1 MVKREVAE
9 PAPGTVISQS
19 PSAGS
24 SLKVGS
30 SVTIVVA
37 QALKQATVPSL
48 VGQSEAQAVATL
60 TGADLTSHTVQRTVT
75 EQSKVGIVV
84 QQSPAAGHKL
94 SKGGEVT
101 IAVGVLAQQTTSTS
115 TTTTTT
121 PTTPAT
127 PAPAAGTPPANG

>member
-1 MVKREVAE
+1 
-9 PAPGTVISQS
+9 
-19 PSAGS
+19 
-24 SLKVGS
+24 
-30 SVTIVVA
+30 VTIVVA
-37 QALKQATVPSL
+37 QALKQAIVPSL

-60 TGADLTSHTVQRTVT
+60 TAADLTSHTVQRTVT
-75 EQSKVGIVV
+75 EPSKVGTVV

-115 TTTTTT
+115 TTTTTPTT